1 MWTPTPNYTLF
12 LLILTI
18 EIPAIKPA
26 ITPNVEI
33 ATTVLNIISTGTKG
47 CASQVP
53 GRVYTD
59 GFEPKII
66 LLNLFYMYIIATK
79 FWLASKLYLII
90 SSSLNIEINSI
101 SLLSH
106 TL

>member
-18 EIPAIKPA
+18 EIPAINPA

-53 GRVYTD
+53 GKVYTD
-59 GFEPKII
+59 AVSYTH
-66 LLNLFYMYIIATK
+66 L
-79 FWLASKLYLII
+79 
-90 SSSLNIEINSI
+90 
-101 SLLSH
+101 
-106 TL
+106 TLPTSDLV

>member
-1 MWTPTPNYTLF
+1 MRTPTPNYTLF

-18 EIPAIKPA
+18 EIPAINPA

-53 GRVYTD
+53 GKVYTD
-59 GFEPKII
+59 RFEPKII
-66 LLNLFYMYIIATK
+66 LLNLFYMYIIAVK
-79 FWLASKLYLII
+79 ILLASKLYLIM

>member
-1 MWTPTPNYTLF
+1 MINLTRINWNIKYFFDVICTQLNFLF
-12 LLILTI
+12 FLILTI
-18 EIPAIKPA
+18 EIPVIKPA

-53 GRVYTD
+53 GKVYTD

-79 FWLASKLYLII
+79 
-90 SSSLNIEINSI
+90 N
-101 SLLSH
+101 
-106 TL
+106 

>member
-1 MWTPTPNYTLF
+1 M
-12 LLILTI
+12 I
-18 EIPAIKPA
+18 EIPAIKPT
-26 ITPNVEI
+26 IIPNVEI
-33 ATTVLNIISTGTKG
+33 ATTVLNINSTGTKG
-47 CASQVP
+47 CVSQVP

-59 GFEPKII
+59 GLEPKII

-79 FWLASKLYLII
+79 IWLTSKVYLII
-90 SSSLNIEINSI
+90 SSSLNNEINSI

>member
-1 MWTPTPNYTLF
+1 MYKRQ
-12 LLILTI
+12 I
-18 EIPAIKPA
+18 EIPAINPTM
-26 ITPNVEI
+26 TPNVEI
-33 ATTVLNIISTGTKG
+33 ATTVLNIISTGTIG

-53 GRVYTD
+53 GKVYTD
-59 GFEPKII
+59 GFEQKIN
-66 LLNLFYMYIIATK
+66 LLNLIYMYIIATK

-90 SSSLNIEINSI
+90 SSSLNNEINSI

>member
-12 LLILTI
+12 LLILII

-79 FWLASKLYLII
+79 IWLASKFYLII
-90 SSSLNIEINSI
+90 SSSLNNEINSI

>member
-12 LLILTI
+12 LLILII
-18 EIPAIKPA
+18 EIPAIKP
-26 ITPNVEI
+26 TTKPRD
-33 ATTVLNIISTGTKG
+33 ATATVVLNINSTGIIG

-79 FWLASKLYLII
+79 IWLASKLYLII
-90 SSSLNIEINSI
+90 SSSLNNEINSI
-101 SLLSH
+101 SLLSQ

>member
-18 EIPAIKPA
+18 EIPAINP
-26 ITPNVEI
+26 TTNPRD
-33 ATTVLNIISTGTKG
+33 ATATVVLNINSTGTIG

-53 GRVYTD
+53 GKVYTD

-90 SSSLNIEINSI
+90 SSSLNNEINSI